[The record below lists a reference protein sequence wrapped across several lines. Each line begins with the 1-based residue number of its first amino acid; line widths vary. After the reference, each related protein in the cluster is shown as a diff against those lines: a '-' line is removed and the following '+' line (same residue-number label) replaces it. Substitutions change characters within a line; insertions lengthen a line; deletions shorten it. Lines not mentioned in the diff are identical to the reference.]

1 MQTLPNSPYSPTGWL
16 RLSQLP
22 ICETLA
28 RQLIKEGLLEGVLA
42 CKPGSTRGVR
52 LVSQESFNRYLRT
65 LPTSLPRVGGKD
77 GGGPNLGRKKRKRG
91 GQPLEEIGA
100 AAEVPALI
108 EEARAK

>member
-1 MQTLPNSPYSPTGWL
+1 MQTLPNIPHSPTGWL

-28 RQLIKEGLLEGVLA
+28 RQLIKDGLLQGVIA

-52 LVSQESFNRYLRT
+52 LVSQESFNAYLKT

-77 GGGPNLGRKKRKRG
+77 GGGPNLGRKKK
-91 GQPLEEIGA
+91 QTVA
-100 AAEVPALI
+100 Q
-108 EEARAK
+108 